1 MQFTD
6 TYAIDSIKYYVSRCS
21 ARSSKLRAGL
31 GPSKLGWLRIKSK
44 SRFKEEVFSTRIC
57 HVWERFWPLE
67 IGGLERYIIGLSH
80 FLWHNDPQ
88 MCFLLITG
96 RMKLALLGKRIK
108 KYEDAGWLKVYRL
121 GPNIVGVIDNVFLNT
136 LHSRLKT
143 LENMSLTALYHEA
156 VRWDQMREVDVFH
169 VHGIWGDLQYAKMGV
184 LLSRHFEKPL
194 VISLHGSF
202 VGSPE
207 NGGMPLESPE
217 IRKILATD
225 AGAIIT
231 YSPEVLGTLK
241 KMGFERKSH
250 YIPNFVDTASFS
262 RRGIPC
268 QRKGTRIVS
277 VSRLVTGLDQ
287 DIIIRAFGRVH
298 AIIPQATLQIVGYG
312 EMYEPLK
319 RLVTQLKLS
328 GQVSFVGR
336 QTDVRSFLWN
346 SDIFVATNFGYMA
359 TLEAWAAGLAVI
371 APDFGIMKDI
381 IVDGE
386 NGILVPPNDPGK
398 LAIAI
403 VRLLKDSKLRE
414 TIASN
419 GEKAAEEY
427 DIREVASRIARIYD
441 SLRSS

>member
-1 MQFTD
+1 
-6 TYAIDSIKYYVSRCS
+6 
-21 ARSSKLRAGL
+21 
-31 GPSKLGWLRIKSK
+31 
-44 SRFKEEVFSTRIC
+44 
-57 HVWERFWPLE
+57 
-67 IGGLERYIIGLSH
+67 
-80 FLWHNDPQ
+80 
-88 MCFLLITG
+88 
-96 RMKLALLGKRIK
+96 
-108 KYEDAGWLKVYRL
+108 
-121 GPNIVGVIDNVFLNT
+121 
-136 LHSRLKT
+136 
-143 LENMSLTALYHEA
+143 
-156 VRWDQMREVDVFH
+156 
-169 VHGIWGDLQYAKMGV
+169 
-184 LLSRHFEKPL
+184 
-194 VISLHGSF
+194 
-202 VGSPE
+202 
-207 NGGMPLESPE
+207 MPLESPE

-287 DIIIRAFGRVH
+287 DIIIRAFDRVH
-298 AIIPQATLQIVGYG
+298 AIVPQATLQIVGYG